1 MLMQSGNLNM
11 NARYMTRRMHCIN
24 LNLSCQ
30 VWTLGKLLHDEPFY
44 MPWAKQ
50 GTTGSCKTHVHH
62 YLDKVRQAPSM
73 YIWNASI
80 WQGNYMT
87 LETSST
93 LSSLHNLQKVLS
105 SRGFVKI
112 SANWS
117 SKRIPQ
123 SSISFLAT
131 WSLRK
136 WWWISMCLVRE
147 CWTGL
152 LAILTTLSLSQRSGI
167 LSNTTP

>member
-1 MLMQSGNLNM
+1 MPMQSWNLNM
-11 NARYMTRRMHCIN
+11 NACYMTRRMHCIN

-50 GTTGSCKTHVHH
+50 GTTDSCKSHVHH

-87 LETSST
+87 LEASNT
-93 LSSLHNLQKVLS
+93 LSSLRNLQKVLHLEVLW
-105 SRGFVKI
+105 RYPPIDLRNEHHKVI
-112 SANWS
+112 CH
-117 SKRIPQ
+117 
-123 SSISFLAT
+123 
-131 WSLRK
+131 SLPRD
-136 WWWISMCLVRE
+136 
-147 CWTGL
+147 L
-152 LAILTTLSLSQRSGI
+152 LESDGEYLCALCESVEPGC
-167 LSNTTP
+167 

>member
-1 MLMQSGNLNM
+1 MLLTWCNANAKREIKYGCILYDKAHALQEFKFILSSLNPW
-11 NARYMTRRMHCIN
+11 
-24 LNLSCQ
+24 Q
-30 VWTLGKLLHDEPFY
+30 VSSWWTILHAMSET
-44 MPWAKQ
+44 K
-50 GTTGSCKTHVHH
+50 TTSSCKTHVHH

-87 LETSST
+87 LEASSM
-93 LSSLHNLQKVLS
+93 LSSLRNLQKVLS

-117 SKRIPQ
+117 SEWTPQ
-123 SSISFLAT
+123 SSMSFLAI

-136 WWWISMCLVRE
+136 WWRISMYLERE

-152 LAILTTLSLSQRSGI
+152 LVILMAL
-167 LSNTTP
+167 